1 MYKRQAP
8 LDLDAL
14 SFTELN
20 PVRKQIAD
28 AVVDLA
34 GDLDAS
40 VKALGLGKTQL
51 AEVDRNADL
60 WLSPT
65 RPAIERYT
73 GVLYDALGLGDLTP
87 GQRRRANRWLVVV
100 SALFGAVHPTDRIPP
115 YRLSMAV
122 NLPGV
127 LSLIHI

>member
-1 MYKRQAP
+1 MAGYSVRRARHPPALGNQVRRGSGAP

-60 WLSPT
+60 WLSP
-65 RPAIERYT
+65 PA
-73 GVLYDALGLGDLTP
+73 LPSSATP
-87 GQRRRANRWLVVV
+87 AC
-100 SALFGAVHPTDRIPP
+100 STTPSTTD
-115 YRLSMAV
+115 
-122 NLPGV
+122 
-127 LSLIHI
+127 H